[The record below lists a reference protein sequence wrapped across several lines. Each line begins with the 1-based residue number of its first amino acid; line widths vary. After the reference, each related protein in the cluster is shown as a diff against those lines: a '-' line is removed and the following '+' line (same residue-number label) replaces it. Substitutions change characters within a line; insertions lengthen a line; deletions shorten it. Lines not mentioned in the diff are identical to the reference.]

1 MKLTGRFTYRPLRV
15 SDQARRVPDASTAT
29 TLLLSEAIDVL
40 TILGIQTC
48 RKKKKRMTYF
58 SQSSWSEFSLNQGLD
73 ARLAKAIP
81 KLKIDHPTAVQE
93 KTCPAIISGKDV
105 LIKSPT
111 GTGKT
116 LAYIIPLIQRLISG
130 QTPIKPMS
138 LVILVPTKELCGQA
152 FAVCSSLLHYLFDVI
167 SVDCFTGEDKYRR
180 PSLPSIFIT
189 TPRGLVSVCKT
200 QAAEA
205 RHNIRYIA
213 VDEADLVLSH
223 GFERDIRTI
232 VSTVLPK
239 DYQAVLVSATLTDD
253 LETLK
258 GLMLRNPLSVIIEDA
273 DIDGEISVKKTAK
286 RSASLMAPSAKQYT
300 FTCPSRDKS
309 LALYGLLK
317 LEVVTGK
324 TLIFTSSVDC
334 AYRLK
339 IFFDKFAMPS
349 AVFNSEMPLECRNRV
364 LNAFHDGLFK
374 ILIASEEAKVA
385 DPETA
390 AHRGIDF
397 SNVVAVINYDLP
409 SSVANYIHRA
419 GRTARGGK
427 SGVVVSFV
435 DPQNAAE
442 AALLEQV
449 SRQKTLVDM
458 EIPVAA
464 FEPLRY
470 RVDDVFRGISRR
482 AIAAARQKELL
493 NEIMHNEHLKQKLS
507 ENTQDVQALRQ
518 AMRTLRE
525 HSKVKWHLRELPEY
539 LKPDLAGVKTITE
552 KAQEDVM
559 ARLNRKRKADG
570 EPVRRHKRTLREKM
584 IHKDTQDDTT
594 APEDLAPL
602 SGRKLWKMK
611 HHKKIKRAGDTLGKP
626 PRVAR
631 KLWKHARK
639 FT

>member
-1 MKLTGRFTYRPLRV
+1 M
-15 SDQARRVPDASTAT
+15 
-29 TLLLSEAIDVL
+29 DVL
-40 TILGIQTC
+40 TILGIQNLL
-48 RKKKKRMTYF
+48 KKEKRMTYF
-58 SQSSWSEFSLNQGLD
+58 SQSSWSEFSVNQGLD

-81 KLKIDHPTAVQE
+81 KLKIEHPTAVQE
-93 KTCPAIISGKDV
+93 KACPAIISGKDV

-116 LAYIIPLIQRLISG
+116 LAYIIPLIQRLISSQG
-130 QTPIKPMS
+130 ALKPMS

-152 FAVCSSLLHYLFDVI
+152 FAVCSSLLHYLFDQV

-189 TPRGLVSVCKT
+189 TPRGLVSVCKA

-205 RHNIRYIA
+205 KHNIRYIA

-223 GFERDIRTI
+223 GFEKDIRTI

-239 DYQAVLVSATLTDD
+239 DYQAVLVSATLTED
-253 LETLK
+253 LEILK
-258 GLMLRNPLSVIIEDA
+258 GLMLRNPLSVIVEDA
-273 DIDGEISVKKTAK
+273 DIGGGPASDKSAKKKT
-286 RSASLMAPSAKQYT
+286 SALSAPSARQ
-300 FTCPSRDKS
+300 FFFPCASRDKA
-309 LALYGLLK
+309 LALYGILK

-324 TLIFTSSVDC
+324 TLIFTSSVDS

-339 IFFDKFAMPS
+339 IFFDKFAIPS
-349 AVFNSEMPLECRNRV
+349 AVFNSEMPSECRNRV
-364 LNAFHDGLFK
+364 LSAFNDGLFK
-374 ILIASEEAKVA
+374 ILIASEESRIS

-409 SSVANYIHRA
+409 SSVSSYIHRA

-435 DPQNAAE
+435 DTQNAADV
-442 AALLEQV
+442 ALIEQV
-449 SRQKTLVDM
+449 SLQKEVSDIG
-458 EIPVAA
+458 IPVAA

-470 RVDDVFRGISRR
+470 RVEDVFRGISRR
-482 AIAAARQKELL
+482 AVAAARQKELL
-493 NEIMHNEHLKQKLS
+493 NEILHNEHLKQKLS
-507 ENTQDVQALRQ
+507 ENTEDVQALRQ

-539 LKPDLAGVKTITE
+539 LIPDLAGVKSLTE
-552 KAQEDVM
+552 KEDVA
-559 ARLNRKRKADG
+559 ARLQKKRKAEG
-570 EPVRRHKRTLREKM
+570 EPVRRHKRTLREKQVR
-584 IHKDTQDDTT
+584 KDGMDETT
-594 APEDLAPL
+594 APEDLAPI
-602 SGRKLWKMK
+602 SGRNLWKMR
-611 HHKKIKRAGDTLGKP
+611 HHKRIKRAGDTLGKP

-631 KLWKHARK
+631 KLWKHAKK